1 LKLSGLALR
10 VTCKVICIISLC
22 VFLQLI
28 DPVCNQLFGFYRSRE
43 VELQRFTLQF
53 LPTFIFVYLNSV
65 AHGDKKVTF
74 RLSSLFVFG
83 LAVPGHRKVL
93 HFAFISVHQ
102 LQGP

>member
-1 LKLSGLALR
+1 M
-10 VTCKVICIISLC
+10 
-22 VFLQLI
+22 
-28 DPVCNQLFGFYRSRE
+28 CNQLFGFYRSRE

-74 RLSSLFVFG
+74 WLSSLFVFG
-83 LAVPGHRKVL
+83 LAVPGHRTFL
-93 HFAFISVHQ
+93 RFAFISVHQ